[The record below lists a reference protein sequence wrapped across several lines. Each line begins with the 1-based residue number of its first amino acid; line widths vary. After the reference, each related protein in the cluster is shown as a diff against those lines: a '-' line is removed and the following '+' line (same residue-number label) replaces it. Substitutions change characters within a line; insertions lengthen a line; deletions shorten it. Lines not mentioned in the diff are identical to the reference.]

1 MPKGQHRGLLAGP
14 GCPVPTPRVRAWPGV
29 VPPFRIVSPNPRYS
43 FGYLHLQYWRPRN
56 IYCEA
61 ARIEDEGIPKNTG
74 DWAKRSEKAAQLR
87 AMLALAESELGIP
100 VLPGDLDADPWA
112 LNT

>member
-1 MPKGQHRGLLAGP
+1 MRLAKLT
-14 GCPVPTPRVRAWPGV
+14 V
-29 VPPFRIVSPNPRYS
+29 
-43 FGYLHLQYWRPRN
+43 RN

-61 ARIEDEGIPKNTG
+61 ASIEDEGIRKSTG

-112 LNT
+112 LNTANGTLSLRTGELRPHLREDLRSEERRVGKEFIS